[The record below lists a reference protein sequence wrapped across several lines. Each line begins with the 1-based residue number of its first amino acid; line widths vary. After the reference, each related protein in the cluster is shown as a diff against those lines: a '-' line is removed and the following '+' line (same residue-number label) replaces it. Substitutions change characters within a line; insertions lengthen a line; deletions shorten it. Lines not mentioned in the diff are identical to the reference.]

1 MSVPYE
7 PPPDYPMVEGR
18 WRSNEAGYDRYAYP
32 QNSPYT
38 TDPHLYRYRLPP
50 GHPLCQHSPHMMLRT
65 RQFPEIAGIYGCEEQ
80 PALRRFT
87 RYNHGMMDA
96 PALVA
101 AAPPPTAAFS
111 KSGNWTFRDRKQSRP
126 GVVPDG
132 MRRDDRPV
140 SMNLSEQR
148 SARSKSENSARQVEV
163 RIPMKIQRSADDE
176 VRRTRQNSETSALY
190 KTNITVDD
198 AAAVLRPKKDSVE
211 TNNNRYNYTSSN
223 QLRKS
228 CPDLETATST
238 PAEERG
244 PRRRNRRAKEKMRD
258 ACWRRKPVEDWAL
271 DDVLLWLQACS
282 LDEVASLLIG
292 YDLRGTDLLTWDH
305 NCLTQLGVTSASVRS
320 KILDELAAI
329 RERGPEEPK
338 ESEKKNSHRALFDI
352 VKQSSY
358 DQVLAV
364 ETPLTTRDI
373 IVTHGRLG
381 CLQITKVNGVNLPL
395 RENDCLLEINDCP
408 GEQFKSALML
418 TKLISDSNGAP
429 IRFVVLRMKIQDRA
443 DDSSNETSSS
453 GVSSS
458 PRSPSE

>member
-1 MSVPYE
+1 M
-7 PPPDYPMVEGR
+7 G
-18 WRSNEAGYDRYAYP
+18 G
-32 QNSPYT
+32 Q
-38 TDPHLYRYRLPP
+38 
-50 GHPLCQHSPHMMLRT
+50 
-65 RQFPEIAGIYGCEEQ
+65 
-80 PALRRFT
+80 
-87 RYNHGMMDA
+87 
-96 PALVA
+96 
-101 AAPPPTAAFS
+101 
-111 KSGNWTFRDRKQSRP
+111 
-126 GVVPDG
+126 
-132 MRRDDRPV
+132 
-140 SMNLSEQR
+140 
-148 SARSKSENSARQVEV
+148 
-163 RIPMKIQRSADDE
+163 
-176 VRRTRQNSETSALY
+176 
-190 KTNITVDD
+190 
-198 AAAVLRPKKDSVE
+198 
-211 TNNNRYNYTSSN
+211 
-223 QLRKS
+223 
-228 CPDLETATST
+228 
-238 PAEERG
+238 
-244 PRRRNRRAKEKMRD
+244 
-258 ACWRRKPVEDWAL
+258 DWAL

-282 LDEVASLLIG
+282 LDDVASLLIG

-305 NCLTQLGVTSASVRS
+305 NCLSQLGVTSASIRS

-338 ESEKKNSHRALFDI
+338 ESERKSGHRALFDI

-429 IRFVVLRMKIQDRA
+429 IRFVVLRMKTQEHA

-458 PRSPSE
+458 PRSPSD